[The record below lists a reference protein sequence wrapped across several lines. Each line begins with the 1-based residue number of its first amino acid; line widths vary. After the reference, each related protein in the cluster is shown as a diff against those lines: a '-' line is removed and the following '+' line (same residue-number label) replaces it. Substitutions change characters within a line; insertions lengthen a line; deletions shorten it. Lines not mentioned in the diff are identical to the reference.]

1 MMALTSFERGG
12 YDDMRGR
19 VNGVLALPV
28 DQLPMDRD
36 VAAPPSV
43 EAQQFTLVRV
53 GNGLMKYRRVKIDF
67 PRWA

>member
-1 MMALTSFERGG
+1 
-12 YDDMRGR
+12 
-19 VNGVLALPV
+19 
-28 DQLPMDRD
+28 MDRD